1 MTNRQKHLWDWY
13 HHSTHHLILTGERGS
28 GKTTLVNW
36 LDEANGP
43 FPGYRSFK
51 KGDQTYLRSRQAE
64 EEVLIGVRA
73 GERMNRIHEG
83 FAQATELLDHLAQ
96 TDAPIVILDEVGY
109 MERHEPAFVE
119 AIIRLA
125 QKKRLLLVV
134 RRDEHALE
142 GRLHEMGSYDYF
154 DLSESPSSSIAFSS
168 DKS

>member
-13 HHSTHHLILTGERGS
+13 HHSTHHLILTGERGI

-36 LDEANGP
+36 LDGAEGP
-43 FPGYRSFK
+43 FPGYRSFRED
-51 KGDQTYLRSRQAE
+51 DQTFLRSRQAG
-64 EEVLIGVRA
+64 EEVLIGVRV
-73 GERMNRIHEG
+73 GDRMKRIPEG
-83 FAQATELLDHLAQ
+83 FAQATDLLDQLAQ
-96 TDAPIVILDEVGY
+96 TDSPIVILDEVGY
-109 MERHEPAFVE
+109 MERHEPTFVE

-142 GRLHEMGSYDYF
+142 GRLHELGNYDYF
-154 DLSESPSSSIAFSS
+154 DLSESPSNSIAFSS